1 LRWTTVRVVNAVA
14 PGNSENGRHPLRK
27 ANEESMATA
36 SLSEGVSSRAI
47 IVNADDDG
55 SCRPL

>member
-1 LRWTTVRVVNAVA
+1 MRVVNAVA